1 MKGENTMNKNL
12 YRIVFNQAR
21 GLFVVVS
28 EIVKSHQAVSGSA
41 KKTKSISSQNDLA
54 GKSKTSALKP
64 LVFLSY
70 VALGL
75 VSVAGTSYASNIVVD
90 KNASQN
96 QRPNVHQ
103 LGNGATQIDIAS
115 PTSGGVSHNKFNQ
128 FDVSKEGVILNNSR
142 NGSNT
147 QLGGAI
153 NGNQSLTNSAK
164 IILNEVNSKNPS
176 QLQGYVEVAGQKAQ
190 VVIANTAG
198 ITCNGCGFINADR
211 ATLTTGKPIIENGSL
226 KGYDVQGGKIEI
238 NGNGYRASGQDYT
251 DLISRSVSINAEL
264 WTDNQLNVVTG
275 KNKVSADLSKIEKQ
289 GADSASGKPE
299 FGVDVSALGGMYAN
313 KIKMVGTELGVGVRN
328 DGKIWTNA
336 GELNISADGQILN
349 RGSIDVADD
358 IVIKS
363 VSRGVENQNYISSRN
378 GSASFASNKEIKNN
392 VHGIIKTRENINFN
406 SGDWTGNDGLIQAGQ
421 TVSSQGNNFTNGEG
435 GTTKGKNIEV
445 KTRTS
450 RNTGEM
456 YAEDEIKFEV
466 TQTLSSQ
473 GKMIA
478 VKQVSILANEFFNSF
493 EPGLIESENVLLQGV
508 IFRNE
513 GNINAKNQITIKVDN
528 AENYRQLFAG
538 NKVSIVAN
546 RLINRWENGNILAK
560 DIDIKANI
568 FKNYFN
574 VKATDKVNIFS
585 DHLAVISHG
594 IIDGENVD
602 LKGREF
608 NNQGQVI
615 AKNNLNINISDVLNL
630 SGLTSGNKM
639 SITSEKF
646 VNRWE
651 NGQITA
657 KDIDIQADTIENHL
671 YIYATDSINMKF
683 DRLSNYATL
692 YTDGKMNLEGKI
704 FNNDTNGSLL
714 GNLNNINVLKVKN
727 VGIFNALEGIK
738 VKGKEFINYGLIKS
752 KGYFESEVLEVENGK
767 DGRILANKHATLTGE
782 KFHNEGVIHTK
793 DNLTINT
800 DHVTNWK
807 SLVSS
812 NGSFNLKG
820 ITFNNAYDSKIESD
834 NEINIDAELVD
845 NYGIMEAPNSIKIKA
860 SKEFYNRG
868 REGMVD
874 GVMESK
880 VIDID
885 AENAS
890 NDGQMTGTDRI
901 VVKGNYF
908 INNWFGTL
916 KGYDIKLTGNKF
928 MNFGSVDATH
938 EILIDEVEAVNIG
951 KLNAK
956 DNVIVKSS
964 VEFKNA
970 SKGIITA
977 GWQADFSGGL
987 IENAG
992 LIQTGHAINMK
1003 AHDIINDGLLK
1014 SVKHLRVS
1022 DGSFFNRDLGKVD
1035 TETVTLK
1042 NAKLKNKGEINGN
1055 IVYLSKP
1062 TN

>member
-54 GKSKTSALKP
+54 GKNKTSALKP

-238 NGNGYRASGQDYT
+238 NGKGYRASGQDYT

-289 GADSASGKPE
+289 GADSVSGKPE

-313 KIKMVGTELGVGVRN
+313 KIKMVGTELGVGVHN
-328 DGKIWTNA
+328 NGKIWTNA
-336 GELNISADGQILN
+336 GEVNISAEGQILN
-349 RGSIDVADD
+349 KGSIDAAGD

-363 VSRGVENQNYISSRN
+363 VSSGVENRNYISSRKGN
-378 GSASFASNKEIKNN
+378 ASFASSEEIKNN
-392 VHGIIKTRENINFN
+392 EDGIIKARENINFN
-406 SGDWTGNDGLIQAGQ
+406 SGEWTGNDGLIEAGQ
-421 TVSSQGNNFTNGEG
+421 TVSSQGYNFTNGEG
-435 GTTKGKNIEV
+435 GTTKAKNIQV
-445 KTRTS
+445 KTVTS

-456 YAEDEIKFEV
+456 YADNEIKFDV
-466 TQTLSSQ
+466 DTLSNQ

-478 VKQVSILANEFFNSF
+478 GKQVSILAKEFFNSF
-493 EPGLIESENVLLQGV
+493 EPALVESENILLQGV
-508 IFRNE
+508 SFRNE
-513 GNINAKNQITIKVDN
+513 GNVNAKNQLTIEFDD

-560 DIDIKANI
+560 DIDIKTKE

-574 VKATDKVNIFS
+574 VKATNKVNILS
-585 DHLAVISHG
+585 DYLAVISHG
-594 IIDGENVD
+594 IIEGENVD
-602 LKGREF
+602 LEGRQF

-615 AKNNLNINISDVLNL
+615 AKNNLNINILDVLNL

-639 SITSEKF
+639 SITSETF

-651 NGQITA
+651 NGQIFT
-657 KDIDIQADTIENHL
+657 KDLDILADSIEN
-671 YIYATDSINMKF
+671 YKNISATNSINMKF
-683 DRLSNYATL
+683 KKLTNTDRI
-692 YTDGKMNLEGKI
+692 YTEGNLNLAGHI
-704 FNNDTNGSLL
+704 FNNEID
-714 GNLNNINVLKVKN
+714 GNMSGDLINIDVSKVKN
-727 VGIFNALEGIK
+727 VGTHNSMTGEIIKGISL
-738 VKGKEFINYGLIKS
+738 INYGLIKS
-752 KGYFESEVLEVENGK
+752 KGYFESKAFDVENGR
-767 DGRILANKHATLTGE
+767 DGKMLIKKYITLTGE
-782 KFHNEGVIHTK
+782 SLHNEGVIK
-793 DNLTINT
+793 ADNDLTINT
-800 DHVTNWK
+800 KQVVNWK
-807 SLVSS
+807 SLKSDK
-812 NGSFNLKG
+812 GSFYLKG
-820 ITFNNAYDSKIESD
+820 INFTNGYGSDIESD
-834 NEINIDAELVD
+834 NAINIDADLVD
-845 NYGIMEAPNSIKIKA
+845 NFGVMDAPNLIKIKA
-860 SKEFYNRG
+860 RKEFYNRG
-868 REGMVD
+868 RKDKID

-880 VIDID
+880 VIDIETD
-885 AENAS
+885 RAS
-890 NDGQMTGTDRI
+890 NDGKMAGSDRI
-901 VVKGNYF
+901 IVKSDYF

-916 KGYDIKLTGNKF
+916 EGYDIKLSGNKF
-928 MNFGSVDATH
+928 MNFGSANAKN
-938 EILIDEVEAVNIG
+938 ELLIDETEAVNIG
-951 KLNAK
+951 KLNS
-956 DNVIVKSS
+956 DYLLTVQSND
-964 VEFKNA
+964 FKNA
-970 SKGIITA
+970 GPGIITA
-977 GWQADFSGGL
+977 GWQADFTGGN
-987 IENAG
+987 IHNEG
-992 LIQTGHAINMK
+992 VIQTGHAINMTAK
-1003 AHDIINDGLLK
+1003 NIDNDGLLK
-1014 SVKHLRVS
+1014 SVKHLRVTG
-1022 DGSFFNRDLGKVD
+1022 DSFFNREPGAID
-1035 TETVTLK
+1035 TETVTL
-1042 NAKLKNKGEINGN
+1042 NVAKFTDKGKINGN
-1055 IVYLSKP
+1055 IVYLSNP

>member
-28 EIVKSHQAVSGSA
+28 EIVKSHQAVSGSC
-41 KKTKSISSQNDLA
+41 KKTKSISSQNDVA
-54 GKSKTSALKP
+54 GKNKTSALKP

-238 NGNGYRASGQDYT
+238 NGKGYRSSGQDYT

-289 GADSASGKPE
+289 GADSVSGKPE

-313 KIKMVGTELGVGVRN
+313 KIKMVGTELGVGVHN
-328 DGKIWTNA
+328 NGKIWTNA
-336 GELNISADGQILN
+336 GEVNISAEGQILN
-349 RGSIDVADD
+349 KGSIDAAGD

-363 VSRGVENQNYISSRN
+363 VSSGVENRNYISSRKGN
-378 GSASFASNKEIKNN
+378 ASFASSEEIKNN
-392 VHGIIKTRENINFN
+392 KSGIIKARENINFN
-406 SGDWTGNDGLIQAGQ
+406 SGEWTGNDGLIEAGQ
-421 TVSSQGNNFTNGEG
+421 TVSSQGYNFTNGEG
-435 GTTKGKNIEV
+435 GTTKAKNIQV
-445 KTRTS
+445 KTVTS

-456 YAEDEIKFEV
+456 YADNEIKFDV
-466 TQTLSSQ
+466 DTLSSQ
-473 GKMIA
+473 GKIIA
-478 VKQVSILANEFFNSF
+478 GKQVSILANEFFNSF
-493 EPGLIESENVLLQGV
+493 EPALVESENILLQGV
-508 IFRNE
+508 SFRNE
-513 GNINAKNQITIKVDN
+513 GSVNAKNQLTINVDD

-538 NKVSIVAN
+538 DKVSIVAD

-560 DIDIKANI
+560 DIDIKTKE

-574 VKATDKVNIFS
+574 VKATNKVNILS
-585 DHLAVISHG
+585 DYLAVISHG
-594 IIDGENVD
+594 IIEGENVD
-602 LKGREF
+602 LEGREF

-615 AKNNLNINISDVLNL
+615 AKNNLNINITNVLNL

-639 SITSEKF
+639 SITSEEF
-646 VNRWE
+646 INRWE
-651 NGQITA
+651 NGQIFA
-657 KDIDIQADTIENHL
+657 KDLDILADSIEN
-671 YIYATDSINMKF
+671 YKNISATNSINMKF
-683 DRLSNYATL
+683 KKLTNIDRI
-692 YTDGKMNLEGKI
+692 YTE
-704 FNNDTNGSLL
+704 
-714 GNLNNINVLKVKN
+714 GNLNLKGHLFNNEIDGNVSGDLINIDVSKVKN
-727 VGIFNALEGIK
+727 VGTHNSMTGEIIKGIS
-738 VKGKEFINYGLIKS
+738 FINYGLIKS
-752 KGYFESEVLEVENGK
+752 KGYLESEAFEVNNGA
-767 DGRILANKHATLTGE
+767 DGRMLIKKYITLTGE
-782 KFHNEGVIHTK
+782 SLHNEGVIK
-793 DNLTINT
+793 ADNDLTINT
-800 DHVTNWK
+800 KQVINWK
-807 SLVSS
+807 SLVST

-820 ITFNNAYDSKIESD
+820 INFENGYGSKIES
-834 NEINIDAELVD
+834 NNAINIDADLVD
-845 NYGIMEAPNSIKIKA
+845 NYGIMDASNSIKIKA
-860 SKEFYNRG
+860 RKEFYNRG
-868 REGMVD
+868 REKIVD

-880 VIDID
+880 VIDIETD
-885 AENAS
+885 RAS
-890 NDGQMTGTDRI
+890 NDGKMAGSDRI
-901 VVKGNYF
+901 IVKSDYF

-916 KGYDIKLTGNKF
+916 EGYDIKLSGNNF
-928 MNFGSVDATH
+928 MNFGSANAKN
-938 EILIDEVEAVNIG
+938 ELLIDETEAVNLG
-951 KLNAK
+951 KLNS
-956 DNVIVKSS
+956 DYLITVKSKN
-964 VEFKNA
+964 FKNA
-970 SKGIITA
+970 DRGIITA
-977 GWQADFSGGL
+977 GWQADFSGGN

-992 LIQTGHAINMK
+992 LIQTGHAINMT
-1003 AHDIINDGLLK
+1003 ADDIINDGLLK

-1042 NAKLKNKGEINGN
+1042 NAKLTNKGEINGN
-1055 IVYLSKP
+1055 IVYLSNP

>member
-238 NGNGYRASGQDYT
+238 NGKGYRASGQDYT

-275 KNKVSADLSKIEKQ
+275 KNKVSADLSNIEKQ
-289 GADSASGKPE
+289 GADSTSGKPE

-328 DGKIWTNA
+328 NGKIWTNA
-336 GELNISADGQILN
+336 GEVNISAEGQILN
-349 RGSIDVADD
+349 QGSIDAAGN
-358 IVIKS
+358 IVIES
-363 VSRGVENQNYISSRN
+363 VSSGVENRNYISSRK
-378 GSASFASNKEIKNN
+378 GSASFASKNEIKNN
-392 VHGIIKTRENINFN
+392 KSGIIKTREDINFN
-406 SGDWTGNDGLIQAGQ
+406 SGEWTGNDGLIEAGQ
-421 TVSSQGNNFTNGEG
+421 TVSSQGYNFTNGEG
-435 GTTKGKNIEV
+435 GTTKAKNIQV
-445 KTRTS
+445 KTVTS

-456 YAEDEIKFEV
+456 YADNEIKFDV
-466 TQTLSSQ
+466 DTLSNQ

-478 VKQVSILANEFFNSF
+478 GKQISILAKEFFNSF
-493 EPGLIESENVLLQGV
+493 EPALVESENILLQGV
-508 IFRNE
+508 SFRNE
-513 GNINAKNQITIKVDN
+513 GSVNAKNQLTIEFDD

-538 NKVSIVAN
+538 DKVSIVAD

-560 DIDIKANI
+560 DIDIKTKE

-574 VKATDKVNIFS
+574 VKATNKVNILS
-585 DHLAVISHG
+585 DYLAVISHG
-594 IIDGENVD
+594 IIEGENVD
-602 LKGREF
+602 LNGREF

-615 AKNNLNINISDVLNL
+615 AKNNLNINILDVLNL
-630 SGLTSGNKM
+630 SWLTSGNNM
-639 SITSEKF
+639 SITSEIF

-651 NGQITA
+651 DGHMLA
-657 KDIDIQADTIENHL
+657 KNIDILADKIENYL
-671 YIYATDSINMKF
+671 YIYATDSVNMKF
-683 DRLSNYATL
+683 KKLTNIRDLMA
-692 YTDGKMNLEGKI
+692 DGNMNLTGDI
-704 FNNDTNGSLL
+704 FNNEIDGSVL
-714 GNLNNINVLKVKN
+714 GNYINVDVFKVKN
-727 VGIFNALEGIK
+727 VGKHNSLKGETIK
-738 VKGKEFINYGLIKS
+738 GSSLINYGEIKS
-752 KGYFESEVLEVENGK
+752 SGYIESQAFNVENGR
-767 DGRILANKHATLTGE
+767 DGKMASERYVALTGE
-782 KFHNEGVIHTK
+782 SLHNEGYITSLFG
-793 DNLTINT
+793 DITINT
-800 DHVTNWK
+800 KQVVNWK
-807 SLVSS
+807 SIVANKAFS
-812 NGSFNLKG
+812 LKG
-820 ITFNNAYDSKIESD
+820 INLVNGYGSSIESG
-834 NEINIDAELVD
+834 NTIKIDADIVD
-845 NYGIMEAPNSIKIKA
+845 NFGIMKSPDLIEIKA
-860 SKEFYNRG
+860 RQEFYNRG
-868 REGMVD
+868 RKDKID
-874 GVMESK
+874 GVMNSK
-880 VIDID
+880 VIDIET
-885 AENAS
+885 ARAS
-890 NDGQMTGTDRI
+890 NDGQMTGSDRI
-901 VVKGNYF
+901 LVKSDYI

-916 KGYDIKLTGNKF
+916 AGYDIKLTGNEF
-928 MNFGSVDATH
+928 ENFSSVDAKN
-938 EILIDEVEAVNIG
+938 ELLIDVKTVINND
-951 KLNAK
+951 KLNS
-956 DNVIVKSS
+956 DVRVIVKSDD
-964 VEFKNA
+964 FKNNTDG
-970 SKGIITA
+970 KITA
-977 GWQADFSGGL
+977 GWEAYFSGGK

-1014 SVKHLRVS
+1014 SDKHLRVTG
-1022 DGSFFNRDLGKVD
+1022 GSFFNRDLGKVE
-1035 TETVTLK
+1035 TETVTLDK
-1042 NAKLKNKGEINGN
+1042 AKLTNKGDIQGN
-1055 IVYLSKP
+1055 IVYLSNP

>member
-1 MKGENTMNKNL
+1 MNKNL

-238 NGNGYRASGQDYT
+238 NGKGYRASGQDYT

-289 GADSASGKPE
+289 GADSVSGKPE

-328 DGKIWTNA
+328 NGKIWTNA
-336 GELNISADGQILN
+336 GEVNISAEGQILN
-349 RGSIDVADD
+349 QGSIDAAGD

-363 VSRGVENQNYISSRN
+363 VSSGVENQNYISSRK
-378 GSASFASNKEIKNN
+378 GSASFASSEEIKNN
-392 VHGIIKTRENINFN
+392 VQGVIKARENINFN
-406 SGDWTGNDGLIQAGQ
+406 SGEWTGNDGLIEAGQ
-421 TVSSQGNNFTNGEG
+421 TISSQGYNFTNGLG
-435 GTTKGKNIEV
+435 GTAKAKNIQV
-445 KTRTS
+445 KTVTS
-450 RNTGEM
+450 RNTGDL
-456 YAEDEIKFEV
+456 YADNEIKFDV
-466 TQTLSSQ
+466 DTLSSQ
-473 GKMIA
+473 GKIIA
-478 VKQVSILANEFFNSF
+478 GKQVSILAKEFFNSF
-493 EPGLIESENVLLQGV
+493 EPALVESENILLQGV
-508 IFRNE
+508 TFRNE
-513 GNINAKNQITIKVDN
+513 GSVNAKNQLTIKFDD

-560 DIDIKANI
+560 DIDIKTNE
-568 FKNYFN
+568 FKNYFK
-574 VKATDKVNIFS
+574 VKATDKVNILS
-585 DHLAVISHG
+585 DYLAVISHG
-594 IIDGENVD
+594 IIEGENVD
-602 LKGREF
+602 LEGHEF

-615 AKNNLNINISDVLNL
+615 AKNNLNINITDVLNL

-651 NGQITA
+651 NGQIFA
-657 KDIDIQADTIENHL
+657 KDLDILADSIEN
-671 YIYATDSINMKF
+671 YKNIKATDSINMKF
-683 DRLSNYATL
+683 EKLTNIAMI
-692 YTDGKMNLEGKI
+692 YTEGKLNLEGHI
-704 FNNDTNGSLL
+704 FNNEIDG
-714 GNLNNINVLKVKN
+714 NVLGDLINIDVSQVKN
-727 VGIFNALEGIK
+727 VGKHNSLTGEIIKGIS
-738 VKGKEFINYGLIKS
+738 FINYGLIKS
-752 KGYFESEVLEVENGK
+752 KGYFESEAFDVNNGA
-767 DGRILANKHATLTGE
+767 DGRMVIDKHATFTGE
-782 KFHNEGVIHTK
+782 SLHNEGAINVK
-793 DNLTINT
+793 NDLTINT
-800 DHVTNWK
+800 KQVVNWK
-807 SLVSS
+807 SLVST

-820 ITFNNAYDSKIESD
+820 INFENGYGSKIETD
-834 NEINIDAELVD
+834 NTINIDADLVD
-845 NYGIMEAPNSIKIKA
+845 NFGVMEAPNLIKIKA
-860 SKEFYNRG
+860 RKEFYNRG
-868 REGMVD
+868 REKIVD

-880 VIDID
+880 VIDIETD
-885 AENAS
+885 RAS
-890 NDGQMTGTDRI
+890 NDGKMAGYDRI
-901 VVKGNYF
+901 IVKSDYF
-908 INNWFGTL
+908 INNWFGNL
-916 KGYDIKLTGNKF
+916 ESYDIKLSGNKF
-928 MNFGSVDATH
+928 MNYGSANAKN
-938 EILIDEVEAVNIG
+938 ELLIDETEAVNIG
-951 KLNAK
+951 KLNS
-956 DNVIVKSS
+956 DYLLTVKSNK
-964 VEFKNA
+964 FKNA
-970 SKGIITA
+970 KRGIITA
-977 GWQADFSGGL
+977 GWQADFSGG
-987 IENAG
+987 IIQNDG
-992 LIQTGHAINMK
+992 LIQTGHAIDID
-1003 AHDIINDGLLK
+1003 ADDIINDGLLK
-1014 SVKHLRVS
+1014 SDKHLRVS
-1022 DGSFFNRDLGKVD
+1022 GGSFFNREPGKVD
-1035 TETVTLK
+1035 TETVTANVK
-1042 NAKLKNKGEINGN
+1042 KYTNKGEIKGN
-1055 IVYLSKP
+1055 IVYLSNP

>member
-54 GKSKTSALKP
+54 GKNKTSALKP

-238 NGNGYRASGQDYT
+238 NGKGYRASGQDYT

-289 GADSASGKPE
+289 GADSVSGKPE

-328 DGKIWTNA
+328 NGKIWTNA
-336 GELNISADGQILN
+336 GEVNISAEGQILN
-349 RGSIDVADD
+349 QGSIDAAGD

-363 VSRGVENQNYISSRN
+363 VSSGVENQNYISSRK
-378 GSASFASNKEIKNN
+378 GSASFASKNEIKNN
-392 VHGIIKTRENINFN
+392 KSGIIKTRENINFN
-406 SGDWTGNDGLIQAGQ
+406 SGEWTGNDGLIEAGQ
-421 TVSSQGNNFTNGEG
+421 TVSSQGYNFTNGEG
-435 GTTKGKNIEV
+435 GTTKAKNIQV
-445 KTRTS
+445 KTVTS

-456 YAEDEIKFEV
+456 YADNEIKFDV
-466 TQTLSSQ
+466 DTLSNQ

-478 VKQVSILANEFFNSF
+478 GKQVSILAKEFFNSF
-493 EPGLIESENVLLQGV
+493 EPALVESENILLQGV
-508 IFRNE
+508 TFRNE
-513 GNINAKNQITIKVDN
+513 GSVNAKNQLTIKFDD
-528 AENYRQLFAG
+528 AENYRELFAG

-560 DIDIKANI
+560 DIDIKTNE
-568 FKNYFN
+568 FKNYFK
-574 VKATDKVNIFS
+574 VKATDKVNILS
-585 DHLAVISHG
+585 DYLAVISHG
-594 IIDGENVD
+594 IIEGENVD
-602 LKGREF
+602 LEGHEF

-615 AKNNLNINISDVLNL
+615 AKNNLNINITNVLNL

-651 NGQITA
+651 NGQIFA
-657 KDIDIQADTIENHL
+657 KDLDILADSIEN
-671 YIYATDSINMKF
+671 YRNIKATDSINMKF
-683 DRLSNYATL
+683 EKLTNIAMI
-692 YTDGKMNLEGKI
+692 YTEGKLNLEGHI
-704 FNNDTNGSLL
+704 FNNEIDG
-714 GNLNNINVLKVKN
+714 NVLGDLINIDVSQVKN
-727 VGIFNALEGIK
+727 VGKHNSLTGEIIKGIS
-738 VKGKEFINYGLIKS
+738 FINYGLIKS
-752 KGYFESEVLEVENGK
+752 KGYFESEAFDVNNGA
-767 DGRILANKHATLTGE
+767 DGRMVIDKYATFTGE
-782 KFHNEGVIHTK
+782 SLHNEGAINVK
-793 DNLTINT
+793 NDLTINT
-800 DHVTNWK
+800 KQVVNWK
-807 SLVSS
+807 SLVST

-820 ITFNNAYDSKIESD
+820 INFENGYGSKIESD
-834 NEINIDAELVD
+834 NTINIDADLVD
-845 NYGIMEAPNSIKIKA
+845 NFGVMEAPNLIKIKA
-860 SKEFYNRG
+860 RKEFYNRG
-868 REGMVD
+868 REKIVD

-880 VIDID
+880 VIDIETD
-885 AENAS
+885 RAS
-890 NDGQMTGTDRI
+890 NDGKMAGSDRI
-901 VVKGNYF
+901 IVKSDYF
-908 INNWFGTL
+908 INNWFGNL
-916 KGYDIKLTGNKF
+916 EGYDIKLSGNKF
-928 MNFGSVDATH
+928 KNYGSANAKN
-938 EILIDEVEAVNIG
+938 ELLIDETKAVNIG
-951 KLNAK
+951 KLNS
-956 DNVIVKSS
+956 DYLITVKS
-964 VEFKNA
+964 ENFKNA
-970 SKGIITA
+970 KRGIITA
-977 GWQADFSGGL
+977 GWQADFSGG
-987 IENAG
+987 IIQNDG
-992 LIQTGHAINMK
+992 LIQTGHAIDID
-1003 AHDIINDGLLK
+1003 ADDIINDGLLK
-1014 SVKHLRVS
+1014 SDKHLRVS
-1022 DGSFFNRDLGKVD
+1022 GGSFFNREPGKVD
-1035 TETVTLK
+1035 TETVTANVK
-1042 NAKLKNKGEINGN
+1042 KYTNKGEIKGN
-1055 IVYLSKP
+1055 IVYLSNP

>member
-198 ITCNGCGFINADR
+198 ITCSGCGFINADR

-289 GADSASGKPE
+289 GADSVSGKPE

-313 KIKMVGTELGVGVRN
+313 KIKMVGTELGVGVHN
-328 DGKIWTNA
+328 NGKIWTNA
-336 GELNISADGQILN
+336 GEVNISAEGQILN
-349 RGSIDVADD
+349 QGSIDAAGD

-363 VSRGVENQNYISSRN
+363 VSSGVENQNYISSRKGN
-378 GSASFASNKEIKNN
+378 ASFASSEEIKNN
-392 VHGIIKTRENINFN
+392 VQGVIKARENINFN
-406 SGDWTGNDGLIQAGQ
+406 SGEWTGNDGLIEAGQ
-421 TVSSQGNNFTNGEG
+421 TISSQGYNFTNGLG
-435 GTTKGKNIEV
+435 GTAKAKNIQV
-445 KTRTS
+445 KTVTS
-450 RNTGEM
+450 RNTGDL
-456 YAEDEIKFEV
+456 YADNEIKFDV
-466 TQTLSSQ
+466 QTLSSQ
-473 GKMIA
+473 GKIIA
-478 VKQVSILANEFFNSF
+478 GKQVSILAKEFFNSF
-493 EPGLIESENVLLQGV
+493 EPALVESENVYLKG
-508 IFRNE
+508 IKFRNE
-513 GNINAKNQITIKVDN
+513 GSVNAKNLLTIEAEN
-528 AENYRQLFAG
+528 TENYRQLFAG
-538 NKVSIVAN
+538 NKISIIAKDLV
-546 RLINRWENGNILAK
+546 NRWENGNIVAK
-560 DIDIKANI
+560 DIDIKSAT
-568 FKNYFN
+568 FRNYAKI
-574 VKATDKVNIFS
+574 KADNKVNIVS
-585 DHLAVISHG
+585 DNFEN
-594 IIDGENVD
+594 IDGGRGTVEANDIDLQGNV
-602 LKGREF
+602 F
-608 NNQGQVI
+608 NNQGTI
-615 AKNNLNINISDVLNL
+615 SAKNNLNIDIKDVLNL
-630 SGLTSGNKM
+630 SILSSGNKM
-639 SITSEKF
+639 SIKSDQF
-646 VNRWE
+646 INRWE
-651 NGQITA
+651 NGQMIA
-657 KDIDIQADTIENHL
+657 KDMDILADNFENYLFIH
-671 YIYATDSINMKF
+671 ATDSLNMKF
-683 DRLSNYATL
+683 KKLTNIRTIS
-692 YTDGKMNLEGKI
+692 TDGTMNLTGDI
-704 FNNDTNGSLL
+704 FNNEIDAGLIADYI
-714 GNLNNINVLKVKN
+714 NIDVSQSKN
-727 VGIFNALEGIK
+727 VGSHNSLRGETIKGIN
-738 VKGKEFINYGLIKS
+738 FINYGKIKS
-752 KGYFESEVLEVENGK
+752 RGYFESEAFNVENGA
-767 DGRILANKHATLTGE
+767 DGVIFADKYATLTGE
-782 KFHNEGVIHTK
+782 SLHNEGTIFSDH
-793 DNLTINT
+793 NLTVNIKQ
-800 DHVTNWK
+800 VVNWK
-807 SLVSS
+807 NLITNSA
-812 NGSFNLKG
+812 FNLKG
-820 ITFNNAYDSKIESD
+820 IKLENGYGSSIESLD
-834 NEINIDAELVD
+834 TLKIDADIVD
-845 NYGIMEAPNSIKIKA
+845 NFGIMKSPNLIEIKA
-860 SKEFYNRG
+860 RQEFYNRG
-868 REGMVD
+868 REKVVD
-874 GVMESK
+874 GVMKSK
-880 VIDID
+880 VIDIETD
-885 AENAS
+885 RAS

-901 VVKGNYF
+901 LVKSDYF

-916 KGYDIKLTGNKF
+916 EGFDIKLTGNKF
-928 MNFGSVDATH
+928 MNYGSANAKN
-938 EILIDEVEAVNIG
+938 ELLIDETNVVNIG
-951 KLNAK
+951 KLNS
-956 DNVIVKSS
+956 DYLLTVKSNK
-964 VEFKNA
+964 FKNA
-970 SKGIITA
+970 KRGKITA
-977 GWQADFSGGL
+977 GWQADFSGG
-987 IENAG
+987 IIQNDG

-1014 SVKHLRVS
+1014 SVKHLRVTG
-1022 DGSFFNRDLGKVD
+1022 DSFFNREPGSVD
-1035 TETVTLK
+1035 TETVTL
-1042 NAKLKNKGEINGN
+1042 NVAKFTNKGDIKGN
-1055 IVYLSKP
+1055 IVYLSNP

>member
-238 NGNGYRASGQDYT
+238 NGKGYRSSGQDYT

-289 GADSASGKPE
+289 GADSTSGKPE

-313 KIKMVGTELGVGVRN
+313 KIKMVGTELGVGVHN
-328 DGKIWTNA
+328 NGKIWTNA
-336 GELNISADGQILN
+336 GEVNISAEGQILN
-349 RGSIDVADD
+349 QGSIDAAGN
-358 IVIKS
+358 IVIES
-363 VSRGVENQNYISSRN
+363 VSSGVENQNYISSRKGN
-378 GSASFASNKEIKNN
+378 ASFASKKEIKNN
-392 VHGIIKTRENINFN
+392 VQGIIKTREDINFN
-406 SGDWTGNDGLIQAGQ
+406 SGEWTGNDGLIEAGQ
-421 TVSSQGNNFTNGEG
+421 TISSQGYNFTNGLG
-435 GTTKGKNIEV
+435 GTAKAKNIRV
-445 KTRTS
+445 KTVTS
-450 RNTGEM
+450 RNTGDL
-456 YAEDEIKFEV
+456 YADNEIKFDV
-466 TQTLSSQ
+466 DTLSSQ
-473 GKMIA
+473 GKIIA
-478 VKQVSILANEFFNSF
+478 GKQVSILAKEFFNSF
-493 EPGLIESENVLLQGV
+493 EPALIESENILLQGV

-513 GNINAKNQITIKVDN
+513 GSVNAKNQLTIKVDD

-560 DIDIKANI
+560 DIDIKTNE

-574 VKATDKVNIFS
+574 VKATNKVNILS
-585 DHLAVISHG
+585 DYLAVISHG
-594 IIDGENVD
+594 IIEGENVD
-602 LKGREF
+602 LEGREF

-615 AKNNLNINISDVLNL
+615 AKNNLNINILDVLNL

-657 KDIDIQADTIENHL
+657 KDIDIKADAIENYL
-671 YIYATDSINMKF
+671 YIYATDSINLEFEK
-683 DRLSNYATL
+683 LTNIATL
-692 YTDGKMNLEGKI
+692 YSDGEMNLKGKI
-704 FNNDTNGSLL
+704 FNNEIDASLL
-714 GNLNNINVLKVKN
+714 GKLINIDVSAVKN
-727 VGIFNALEGIK
+727 VGVFNALVGGIK
-738 VKGKEFINYGLIKS
+738 AKGQKFINYGLIKS
-752 KGYFESEVLEVENGK
+752 KGYFESEAFEVNNGA
-767 DGRILANKHATLTGE
+767 DGRMLIDKYATFTGE
-782 KFHNEGVIHTK
+782 KLHNEGVIKVINDLTMNTK
-793 DNLTINT
+793 
-800 DHVTNWK
+800 HVTNWK
-807 SLVSS
+807 SLISET
-812 NGSFNLKG
+812 GSFYLKG
-820 ITFNNAYDSKIESD
+820 FSLDNSYGSKIESD
-834 NEINIDAELVD
+834 NTINIDADLVD
-845 NYGIMEAPNSIKIKA
+845 NYGIMDAPNSINIKA
-860 SKEFYNRG
+860 RKEFYNRG
-868 REGMVD
+868 RKDKID
-874 GVMESK
+874 GVMKSK
-880 VIDID
+880 VIDIET
-885 AENAS
+885 ARAS
-890 NDGQMTGTDRI
+890 NDGQMTGSDRI
-901 VVKGNYF
+901 LVKSDYI

-916 KGYDIKLTGNKF
+916 AGYDIKLTGNEF
-928 MNFGSVDATH
+928 ENFSSVDAKN
-938 EILIDEVEAVNIG
+938 ELLIDVKTVINNN
-951 KLNAK
+951 KLNS
-956 DNVIVKSS
+956 DVRVIVKSDD
-964 VEFKNA
+964 FKNNTDG
-970 SKGIITA
+970 KITA
-977 GWQADFSGGL
+977 GWEAYFSGGK

-1014 SVKHLRVS
+1014 SDKHLRVTG
-1022 DGSFFNRDLGKVD
+1022 GSFFNRDLGKVE
-1035 TETVTLK
+1035 TETVTLDK
-1042 NAKLKNKGEINGN
+1042 AKLTNKGEIQGN
-1055 IVYLSKP
+1055 IVYLSNP

>member
-28 EIVKSHQAVSGSA
+28 EIVKSHQAVSGSC

-54 GKSKTSALKP
+54 GKNKTSALKP

-211 ATLTTGKPIIENGSL
+211 ATLTTGKPIIENGNL

-238 NGNGYRASGQDYT
+238 NGKGYRASGQDYT

-275 KNKVSADLSKIEKQ
+275 KNKVSADLSKIEEQ
-289 GADSASGKPE
+289 GADSVSGKPE

-313 KIKMVGTELGVGVRN
+313 KIKMVGTELGVGVHN
-328 DGKIWTNA
+328 NGKIWTNA
-336 GELNISADGQILN
+336 GEVNISADGQILN
-349 RGSIDVADD
+349 QGSIDAAGD

-363 VSRGVENQNYISSRN
+363 VSSGVENQNYISSRKGN
-378 GSASFASNKEIKNN
+378 ASFASSEEIKNN
-392 VHGIIKTRENINFN
+392 VQGIIKARENINFN
-406 SGDWTGNDGLIQAGQ
+406 SGEWTGNDGLIEAGQ
-421 TVSSQGNNFTNGEG
+421 TVSSQGYNFTNGEG
-435 GTTKGKNIEV
+435 GTTKAKNIQV
-445 KTRTS
+445 KTVTS

-456 YAEDEIKFEV
+456 YADNEIKFDV
-466 TQTLSSQ
+466 DTLSNQ

-478 VKQVSILANEFFNSF
+478 GKQISILAKEFFNSF
-493 EPGLIESENVLLQGV
+493 EPALVESENILLQGV
-508 IFRNE
+508 SFRNE
-513 GNINAKNQITIKVDN
+513 GSVNAKNQLTIEFDD

-538 NKVSIVAN
+538 DKVSIVAN

-560 DIDIKANI
+560 DIDIKTNE

-574 VKATDKVNIFS
+574 VKATNKVNILS
-585 DHLAVISHG
+585 DYLAVISHG
-594 IIDGENVD
+594 IIEGENVD
-602 LKGREF
+602 LEGHEF

-615 AKNNLNINISDVLNL
+615 AKNNLNINITDVLNL

-651 NGQITA
+651 NGQIFA
-657 KDIDIQADTIENHL
+657 KDLDILADSIEN
-671 YIYATDSINMKF
+671 YKNISATNSINMKF
-683 DRLSNYATL
+683 KKLTNIDKI
-692 YTDGKMNLEGKI
+692 YTE
-704 FNNDTNGSLL
+704 
-714 GNLNNINVLKVKN
+714 GNLNLKGHLFNNEIDGNVSGDLINIDVSKVKN
-727 VGIFNALEGIK
+727 VGTHNSMTGEIIKGIS
-738 VKGKEFINYGLIKS
+738 FINYGLIKS
-752 KGYFESEVLEVENGK
+752 KGYLESEAFDVNNGA
-767 DGRILANKHATLTGE
+767 DGRMLIKKYITLTGE
-782 KFHNEGVIHTK
+782 SLHNEGVIK
-793 DNLTINT
+793 ADNDLTINT
-800 DHVTNWK
+800 KQVVNWK
-807 SLVSS
+807 SLKSDK
-812 NGSFNLKG
+812 GSFYLKG
-820 ITFNNAYDSKIESD
+820 INFENGYGSEIESD
-834 NEINIDAELVD
+834 NAINIDADLVD
-845 NYGIMEAPNSIKIKA
+845 NYGIMDASNSIKIKA
-860 SKEFYNRG
+860 RKEFYNRG
-868 REGMVD
+868 REKIVD

-885 AENAS
+885 TKRAS
-890 NDGQMTGTDRI
+890 NDGRMTGSDRI
-901 VVKGNYF
+901 VVKSDYF
-908 INNWFGTL
+908 INNWFGNL
-916 KGYDIKLTGNKF
+916 EGYDIKLTGNKL
-928 MNFGSVDATH
+928 MNYGSANAKN
-938 EILIDEVEAVNIG
+938 ELLIDETKAVNIG
-951 KLNAK
+951 KLNS
-956 DNVIVKSS
+956 DYLITVKS
-964 VEFKNA
+964 ENFKNA
-970 SKGIITA
+970 KRGIITA
-977 GWQADFSGGL
+977 GWQADFSGGN

-992 LIQTGHAINMK
+992 LIQTGHAINMNAK
-1003 AHDIINDGLLK
+1003 DIINDGLLK

-1042 NAKLKNKGEINGN
+1042 NAKLTNKGEINGN
-1055 IVYLSKP
+1055 IVYLSNP

>member
-238 NGNGYRASGQDYT
+238 NGKGYRASGQDYT

-289 GADSASGKPE
+289 GADSVSGKPE

-328 DGKIWTNA
+328 NGKIWTNA
-336 GELNISADGQILN
+336 GEVNISAEGQILN
-349 RGSIDVADD
+349 QGSIDAAGD

-363 VSRGVENQNYISSRN
+363 VSSGVENQNYISSRK
-378 GSASFASNKEIKNN
+378 GSASFASKNEIKNN
-392 VHGIIKTRENINFN
+392 KSGIIKTRENINFN
-406 SGDWTGNDGLIQAGQ
+406 SGEWTGNDGLIEAGQ
-421 TVSSQGNNFTNGEG
+421 TVSSQGYNFTNGEG
-435 GTTKGKNIEV
+435 GTTKAKNIQV
-445 KTRTS
+445 KTVTS

-456 YAEDEIKFEV
+456 YADNEIKFDV
-466 TQTLSSQ
+466 DTLSNQ

-478 VKQVSILANEFFNSF
+478 GKQVSILAKEFFNSF
-493 EPGLIESENVLLQGV
+493 EPALVESENILLQGV
-508 IFRNE
+508 TFRNE
-513 GNINAKNQITIKVDN
+513 GSVNAKNQLTIKFDD
-528 AENYRQLFAG
+528 AENYRELFAG

-560 DIDIKANI
+560 DIDIKTNE
-568 FKNYFN
+568 FKNYFK
-574 VKATDKVNIFS
+574 VKATDKVNILS
-585 DHLAVISHG
+585 DYLAVISHG
-594 IIDGENVD
+594 IIEGENVD
-602 LKGREF
+602 LEGHEF

-615 AKNNLNINISDVLNL
+615 AKNNLNINITDVLNL

-651 NGQITA
+651 NGQIFA
-657 KDIDIQADTIENHL
+657 KDLDILADSIEN
-671 YIYATDSINMKF
+671 YKNIKATDSINMKF
-683 DRLSNYATL
+683 EKLTNIAMI
-692 YTDGKMNLEGKI
+692 YTEGKLNLEGHI
-704 FNNDTNGSLL
+704 FNNEIDG
-714 GNLNNINVLKVKN
+714 NVLGDLINIDVSQVKN
-727 VGIFNALEGIK
+727 VGKHNSLTGEIIKGIS
-738 VKGKEFINYGLIKS
+738 FINYGLIKS
-752 KGYFESEVLEVENGK
+752 KGYFESEAFDVNNGA
-767 DGRILANKHATLTGE
+767 DGRMVIDKHATFTGE
-782 KFHNEGVIHTK
+782 SLHNEGAINVK
-793 DNLTINT
+793 NDLTINT
-800 DHVTNWK
+800 KQVVNWK
-807 SLVSS
+807 SLVST

-820 ITFNNAYDSKIESD
+820 INFENGYGSKIETD
-834 NEINIDAELVD
+834 NTINIDADLVD
-845 NYGIMEAPNSIKIKA
+845 NFGVMEAPNLIKIKA
-860 SKEFYNRG
+860 RKEFYNRG
-868 REGMVD
+868 REKIVD

-880 VIDID
+880 VIDIETD
-885 AENAS
+885 RAS
-890 NDGQMTGTDRI
+890 NDGQMTGYDRI
-901 VVKGNYF
+901 IVKSDYF
-908 INNWFGTL
+908 INNWFGNL
-916 KGYDIKLTGNKF
+916 ESYDIKLSGNKF
-928 MNFGSVDATH
+928 MNYGSANAKN
-938 EILIDEVEAVNIG
+938 ELLIDETEAVNIG
-951 KLNAK
+951 KLNS
-956 DNVIVKSS
+956 DYLLTVKSNK
-964 VEFKNA
+964 FKNA
-970 SKGIITA
+970 KRGIITA
-977 GWQADFSGGL
+977 GWQADFSGG
-987 IENAG
+987 IIQNDG
-992 LIQTGHAINMK
+992 LIQTGHAIDID
-1003 AHDIINDGLLK
+1003 ADDIINDGLLK
-1014 SVKHLRVS
+1014 SDKHLRVS
-1022 DGSFFNRDLGKVD
+1022 GGSFFNREPGKVD
-1035 TETVTLK
+1035 TETVTANVK
-1042 NAKLKNKGEINGN
+1042 KYTNKGEIKGN
-1055 IVYLSKP
+1055 IVYLSNP